1 MISVNVR
8 HKTAA
13 GGHSKATGVL
23 LVTVIT
29 SLLCVSAYAKTPPW
43 PSASV
48 SIHAQEQP
56 LDEFLQDLF
65 SATGLRVLSSNA
77 VAGRVSG
84 HFDDPPEVIFSHLVK
99 AYGLLPYFDGTVM
112 HVSSAQEITQHSVKL
127 SQGDLE
133 RVLHALVAQQLT
145 DAHQTITV
153 LRDQR
158 LIKFRGAPEFIA
170 DVQELIRYAR
180 QPATRAR
187 PVRTAPMPAPTPPP
201 PAAAVGNPVIFKT
214 FRLRYASATDLT
226 FFQNGR
232 EVTVPGVASLL
243 RSMMGIGGSL
253 LASSSSNSPQHAY
266 NVPSLRGRGLRGPDP
281 RNPISQGPSQPRE
294 RAGMAPQSTLAADA
308 VDRDR
313 VTRIE
318 ADASLN
324 AVIVRDYR
332 EAMSLY
338 QGLIQELDVEPLL
351 VEIKVTIVDVDR
363 GSLSDIGVD
372 WQYNDQ
378 RNDIR
383 FGGGNP
389 GLDPLAQTGG
399 LLLNTVL
406 GNSGHFLARVNALA
420 QNGSAQLISRP
431 QVLTLSNLEAVL
443 TTDQSFFVRV
453 AGNEDVDLFNVS
465 VGTAL
470 RVVPNVVGDPD
481 DPQIR
486 LLVTIEDGSLSPD
499 RTVDEIPVV
508 ERSSLNTQAII
519 YDGESLLLGGLVREA
534 SAVTTTKVPILG
546 DVPGVGRLF
555 RRDEKTEQAQERL
568 FMISPRIVVNQRGG
582 GRRFEVPAPA
592 TDGAPQRRLQAPPER
607 VEARADTHNPVAAR
621 RRPEGYLDGF

>member
-1 MISVNVR
+1 MITVNACPGAARRWPQIFVLTGLLA
-8 HKTAA
+8 TA
-13 GGHSKATGVL
+13 GCVL
-23 LVTVIT
+23 G
-29 SLLCVSAYAKTPPW
+29 AAAQAKPPSW
-43 PSASV
+43 PNTTI

-65 SATGLRVLSSNA
+65 NAAGLRVLSSSA
-77 VAGRVSG
+77 VSGRVSG
-84 HFDDPPEVIFSHLVK
+84 HFDDTPEIIFSHLVK

-112 HVSSAQEITQHSVKL
+112 HVSSTKEITQRSVKL
-127 SQGDLE
+127 PKRELE
-133 RVLHALVAQQLT
+133 QVVHALVQQQLA
-145 DAHQTITV
+145 DSHQHLTV
-153 LRDQR
+153 LREQGVIR
-158 LIKFRGAPEFIA
+158 FRGAPEFVA

-180 QPATRAR
+180 QRPSRAKSTQPVIRLPAAT
-187 PVRTAPMPAPTPPP
+187 PAPT
-201 PAAAVGNPVIFKT
+201 AAPSNPVIFKT

-253 LASSSSNSPQHAY
+253 LAASSAGAALHSY
-266 NVPSLRGRGLRGPDP
+266 NLPSLRGRGLRAPDT
-281 RNPISQGPSQPRE
+281 RNALGQRSPQQGGSGGGE
-294 RAGMAPQSTLAADA
+294 PQRTLAATP

-313 VTRIE
+313 VTHIE

-324 AVIVRDYR
+324 AVIVRDYA
-332 EAMSLY
+332 EAMALY
-338 QGLIQELDVEPLL
+338 QGLIDELDVEPLL

-372 WQYNDQ
+372 WQYNDR

-383 FGGGNP
+383 FGGGNA
-389 GLDPLAQTGG
+389 GIDALAPSGG

-420 QNGSAQLISRP
+420 QNGSAKLVSRP

-443 TTDQSFFVRV
+443 STDQSFFVRV

-470 RVVPNVVGDPD
+470 RVVPNVVGDPS

-499 RTVDEIPVV
+499 QTVDEIPVV

-534 SAVTTTKVPILG
+534 SATNTRKVPILG

-555 RRDEKTEQAQERL
+555 RRDEKTERAQERL
-568 FMISPRIVVNQRGG
+568 FMISPRIVRNRRG
-582 GRRFEVPAPA
+582 APA
-592 TDGAPQRRLQAPPER
+592 RIDGSIPESGAQANAPPEM
-607 VEARADTHNPVAAR
+607 VEARAKAQQPGIGHR
-621 RRPEGYLDGF
+621 QPEAYLDGF